1 MTFRAAV
8 IPADNDYCAR
18 CGSYSLLPYHCDN
31 CGNDLGPRP
40 TLIPAEV
47 QHHPRAVELLVN
59 CAECGSILN
68 AEICNHDER
77 PFGKQIL
84 VTVDVRC
91 LGCNARFGWVQ
102 TTHEEAL
109 RFWNTRAATS
119 QPTAAPPHEYLDHHG
134 ACLDCGK
141 GEKAGN
147 HAPVPTDESV
157 AREQAQKIVAN
168 WWDGHYKDSMEPNL
182 VWLIKGITAAIAG
195 SRPQAEQLAE
205 LDARIESLRDAW
217 RRDIRAHQD
226 GCPASFS
233 NCVPDDCACGLTE
246 LRNKEMDAIASRS
259 QGECTWMTSD
269 DEYFWRSECGGQG
282 SITNATPTVKR
293 AEWCPFCGRPLRE
306 AKEGGNGEG

>member
-1 MTFRAAV
+1 MLNPDNETLEWCAKWIEDSLRAETNERTIEFGRNIAMTFRAAI

-119 QPTAAPPHEYLDHHG
+119 QPTAAPRDDAERETLIYWLLRCYQSGHREGWEAGPSTTETMDRLLDVLANRG
-134 ACLDCGK
+134 YDPN
-141 GEKAGN
+141 E
-147 HAPVPTDESV
+147 DE
-157 AREQAQKIVAN
+157 A
-168 WWDGHYKDSMEPNL
+168 
-182 VWLIKGITAAIAG
+182 
-195 SRPQAEQLAE
+195 
-205 LDARIESLRDAW
+205 
-217 RRDIRAHQD
+217 
-226 GCPASFS
+226 
-233 NCVPDDCACGLTE
+233 
-246 LRNKEMDAIASRS
+246 
-259 QGECTWMTSD
+259 
-269 DEYFWRSECGGQG
+269 
-282 SITNATPTVKR
+282 
-293 AEWCPFCGRPLRE
+293 
-306 AKEGGNGEG
+306 AKELLKRKPRF